1 MWCSWIKQVVS
12 KDTIS
17 VRLNNLCPYIKSYK
31 GVRQG
36 DPLSL
41 ILFIFLADCLT
52 RMIHN
57 AQQNE
62 SLSILIYHLVPNG
75 VAILQYVDDTI
86 TCLKHNLEG
95 ARNMELLLYLY
106 EMMASLKINFNKSG
120 VVMLND
126 GSGLAQLYAE
136 IFI

>member
-1 MWCSWIKQVVS
+1 MVQL
-12 KDTIS
+12 DQTGNLRGHYS
-17 VRLNNLCPYIKSYK
+17 VRLNNLSPYIKSYK

-36 DPLSL
+36 DPLSP
-41 ILFIFLADCLT
+41 ILFNFLVVCLT

-62 SLSILIYHLVPNG
+62 LLSSLISHVVPNG
-75 VAILQYVDDTI
+75 VVILQYADDTI
-86 TCLKHNLEG
+86 MCLKHNLEG

-106 EMMASLKINFNKSG
+106 EMMAGLKINFNKSG

-126 GSGLAQLYAE
+126 GSNLAQLYAE